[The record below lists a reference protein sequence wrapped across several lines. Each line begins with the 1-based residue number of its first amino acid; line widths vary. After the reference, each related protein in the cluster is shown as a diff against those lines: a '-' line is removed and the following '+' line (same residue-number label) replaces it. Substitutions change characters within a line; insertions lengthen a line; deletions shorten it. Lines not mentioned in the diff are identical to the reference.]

1 MVDMVQMFNTSLS
14 EEVESYTRLFTTFL
28 PQPLNID
35 TSQAQTINGLSV
47 PLLKGGDTGL
57 HENNTL
63 SDEFLNRTGAISTL
77 FVRSGNDFIRV
88 ATSLRKENGERAMG
102 TVLDT
107 ASPAFAA
114 VNKGEV
120 YRGLA
125 LLFGKRYITQ
135 YQPVKNAEGQV
146 IAIVFVGVDIT
157 HSWNVMREKILNRR
171 LGESGHFFV
180 LDRSNGKTRGQYL
193 FHTGEEGQLPKW
205 DDATQQ
211 QLLGDKPGTLERVSD
226 DGRTL
231 KMAYTPLPGWNWTI
245 VGEVDKSVLLSSV
258 TAMRDRFL
266 LAGVVLSI
274 LFAGLFVV
282 LIRRVLTR
290 PLSNVIQLA
299 RQYAAGSPFQP
310 ARDASGRV
318 GQLIDAINGIGGGLQ
333 KIVLQVREA
342 AGEIH
347 LGTNALASDTGEI
360 SEQINKQ
367 ASSVEETSASMEQL
381 AATVQQ
387 NAANMEQT
395 QQLVGETS
403 LAVHQGGETV
413 THAVSTMDDIRE
425 ASKRIEDIT
434 RVIESIAFQTNILA
448 LNAAVEAARAGEH
461 GKGFAV
467 VAQEVRALAGRS
479 ANAVKEIEQLIGDT
493 LRKVSEGHALSEQ
506 TRLAMDDIIIH
517 IDNISQLVTEINHAS
532 REQSAGIGQVNLAM
546 THIGE
551 ASHINADRVSR
562 SEQTAQTLREKGSHL
577 TQLVSLFQLKANRLC
592 PWRAAAGHFAPAR
605 SSAYRH
611 GYPAS
616 CGTTPAPP
624 GAMRAAALLPAPS
637 KKLLRDLPPLR
648 LLRFTQF
655 LLKLSPAAVEV
666 SVLPFYLRKLI
677 GKQIVN
683 TRLLRQHAQRPGT

>member
-1 MVDMVQMFNTSLS
+1 MISFFRRAGLGTKLSLLTGVSVAILFLLFTFLLSHKASQQLESLAVEDLHNQSTGMVDMVEMFNTSLS

-28 PQPLNID
+28 PQPLHVD
-35 TSQAQTINGLSV
+35 SAESRTINGLTV
-47 PLLKGGDTGL
+47 PLLKGGETGL
-57 HENNTL
+57 HDNNAL
-63 SDEFLNRTGAISTL
+63 SDDFLNRTGAISTL

-107 ASPAFAA
+107 TSPAFAA
-114 VNKGEV
+114 VTKGEV

-135 YQPVKNAEGQV
+135 YQPVKNSDGQV
-146 IAIVFVGVDIT
+146 IGIIFVGVDIT

-171 LGESGHFFV
+171 LGGSGHFFV
-180 LDRSNGKTRGQYL
+180 LDRSTGKTRGHYL
-193 FHTGEEGQLPKW
+193 FHNSEEGQLPKW
-205 DDATQQ
+205 DSATQQ
-211 QLLGDKPGTLERVSD
+211 QLLSDTSGTLERISD

-245 VGEVDKSVLLSSV
+245 VGEVDKAVLLSNV
-258 TAMRDRFL
+258 NHLRDRFL
-266 LAGVVLSI
+266 LAGVALSV
-274 LFAGLFVV
+274 LFAGLFVMI
-282 LIRRVLTR
+282 IRRMLTR
-290 PLSNVIQLA
+290 PLRNVIHLA
-299 RQYAAGSPFQP
+299 RLYAAGDLRANLPVTRQ
-310 ARDASGRV
+310 DEV
-318 GQLIDAINGIGGGLQ
+318 GQLIAAINGIGDGLQ
-333 KIVLQVREA
+333 KIVIQVREA
-342 AGEIH
+342 AGDIRT
-347 LGTNALASDTGEI
+347 GTNALANDSGEI

-395 QQLVGETS
+395 QQLVAETS
-403 LAVHQGGETV
+403 RAVHQGGETV
-413 THAVSTMDDIRE
+413 THAVATMDDIRD

-467 VAQEVRALAGRS
+467 VAQEVRALAARS

-493 LRKVSEGHALSEQ
+493 LNKVSEGHALSEQ
-506 TRLAMDDIIIH
+506 TRLAMDAIIVH

-562 SEQTAQTLREKGSHL
+562 SEQTAHALREQGSHL
-577 TQLVSLFQLKANRLC
+577 ARLVSLFQLK
-592 PWRAAAGHFAPAR
+592 
-605 SSAYRH
+605 
-611 GYPAS
+611 
-616 CGTTPAPP
+616 
-624 GAMRAAALLPAPS
+624 
-637 KKLLRDLPPLR
+637 D
-648 LLRFTQF
+648 
-655 LLKLSPAAVEV
+655 
-666 SVLPFYLRKLI
+666 
-677 GKQIVN
+677 
-683 TRLLRQHAQRPGT
+683 

>member
-1 MVDMVQMFNTSLS
+1 MISFFRRAGLGTKLSLLTGVSVAILFLLFTFLLSHKASQQLESLAVEDLHNQSTGMVDMVEMFNTSLS
-14 EEVESYTRLFTTFL
+14 EEVESYTRLFITFL
-28 PQPLNID
+28 PQPLHVD
-35 TSQAQTINGLSV
+35 SAESRTINGLTV
-47 PLLKGGDTGL
+47 PLLKGGETGL
-57 HENNTL
+57 HDNNAL
-63 SDEFLNRTGAISTL
+63 SDDFLNRTGAISTL

-88 ATSLRKENGERAMG
+88 ATSLRKENGDRAMG

-107 ASPAFAA
+107 TSPAFAA
-114 VNKGEV
+114 VTKGEV

-135 YQPVKNAEGQV
+135 YQPVKNSDGQV
-146 IAIVFVGVDIT
+146 IGIIFVGVDIT

-180 LDRSNGKTRGQYL
+180 LDRSTGKTRGQYL
-193 FHTGEEGQLPKW
+193 FHNSEEGQLPKW
-205 DDATQQ
+205 DSATQQ
-211 QLLGDKPGTLERVSD
+211 QLLSDTAGTLERISD

-245 VGEVDKSVLLSSV
+245 VGEVDKAVLLSNV
-258 TAMRDRFL
+258 NHLRDRFL
-266 LAGVVLSI
+266 LAGVALSV
-274 LFAGLFVV
+274 LFAGLFVII
-282 LIRRVLTR
+282 IRRMLTR
-290 PLSNVIQLA
+290 PLRNVIHLA
-299 RQYAAGSPFQP
+299 RLYAAGDLRANLPVTRQ
-310 ARDASGRV
+310 DEV
-318 GQLIDAINGIGGGLQ
+318 GQLIAAINGIGDGLQ
-333 KIVLQVREA
+333 KIVIQVRET
-342 AGEIH
+342 AGDIRT
-347 LGTNALASDTGEI
+347 GTNALANDSGEI

-395 QQLVGETS
+395 QQLVAETS
-403 LAVHQGGETV
+403 RAVHQGGETV
-413 THAVSTMDDIRE
+413 THAVATMDDIRD

-467 VAQEVRALAGRS
+467 VAQEVRALAARS

-493 LRKVSEGHALSEQ
+493 LNKVSEGHALSEQ
-506 TRLAMDDIIIH
+506 TRLAMDAIIVH

-562 SEQTAQTLREKGSHL
+562 SEQTAHALREQGSHL
-577 TQLVSLFQLKANRLC
+577 ARLVSLFQLK
-592 PWRAAAGHFAPAR
+592 
-605 SSAYRH
+605 
-611 GYPAS
+611 
-616 CGTTPAPP
+616 
-624 GAMRAAALLPAPS
+624 
-637 KKLLRDLPPLR
+637 D
-648 LLRFTQF
+648 
-655 LLKLSPAAVEV
+655 
-666 SVLPFYLRKLI
+666 
-677 GKQIVN
+677 
-683 TRLLRQHAQRPGT
+683 

>member
-1 MVDMVQMFNTSLS
+1 MISFFRRAGLGTKLSLLTGVSVAILFLFFTFLLSHKTSQQLEALAVEDLHNQSTGMVDMVQMFNTSLS
-14 EEVESYTRLFTTFL
+14 EEVESYTRLFSTFL

-35 TSQAQTINGLSV
+35 NSQNRTINGMNV
-47 PLLKGGDTGL
+47 PLLKGGETGL
-57 HENNTL
+57 HENNSL
-63 SDEFLNRTGAISTL
+63 SDDFLSRTGAISTL
-77 FVRSGNDFIRV
+77 FVRSGNDFVRV
-88 ATSLRKENGERAMG
+88 ATSLRKENGDRAIG

-114 VNKGEV
+114 VSKGEV

-135 YQPVKNAEGQV
+135 YQPVKNSDGQV
-146 IAIVFVGVDIT
+146 IAIMFVGVDIT

-180 LDRSNGKTRGQYL
+180 LDRSNGKTHGQFL
-193 FHTGEEGQLPKW
+193 FHSSEEGQLPKW
-205 DDATQQ
+205 SNAIQQ
-211 QLLGDKPGTLERVSD
+211 QLMSDKSGTLERESD

-231 KMAYTPLPGWNWTI
+231 KMAWTPMPGWNWTI
-245 VGEVDKSVLLSSV
+245 VGEVDKSVLLASV
-258 TAMRDRFL
+258 TTLRDRFL
-266 LAGVVLSI
+266 LAGVVLSA
-274 LFAGLFVV
+274 LFAGLFV
-282 LIRRVLTR
+282 LIIRRMLTR
-290 PLSNVIQLA
+290 PLRDVIHLA
-299 RQYAAGSPFQP
+299 RQYAAGDLRANLPVTR
-310 ARDASGRV
+310 RDEV
-318 GQLIDAINGIGGGLQ
+318 GQLINAINGIGAGLQ

-347 LGTNALASDTGEI
+347 MGTNALASDSGEI

-403 LAVHQGGETV
+403 QAVHQGGKTV
-413 THAVSTMDDIRE
+413 THAVATMDDIRD

-467 VAQEVRALAGRS
+467 VAQEVRALAARS

-493 LRKVSEGHALSEQ
+493 LNKVSEGHALSEQ
-506 TRLAMDDIIIH
+506 TRLAMDAIILH

-532 REQSAGIGQVNLAM
+532 HEQSAGIHQVNLAM

-577 TQLVSLFQLKANRLC
+577 TQLVSLFQLK
-592 PWRAAAGHFAPAR
+592 
-605 SSAYRH
+605 
-611 GYPAS
+611 
-616 CGTTPAPP
+616 
-624 GAMRAAALLPAPS
+624 
-637 KKLLRDLPPLR
+637 D
-648 LLRFTQF
+648 
-655 LLKLSPAAVEV
+655 
-666 SVLPFYLRKLI
+666 
-677 GKQIVN
+677 
-683 TRLLRQHAQRPGT
+683 

>member
-1 MVDMVQMFNTSLS
+1 MITFFRRAGLGTKLSLLTGASVATLFLLFTFLLSHNASQQLEDLAVEDLHNQSTGMVDMVEMFNTSLS

-28 PQPLNID
+28 PQPLNSD
-35 TSQAQTINGLSV
+35 SSQSRTINGLTV
-47 PLLKGGDTGL
+47 PLLKGGETEL

-63 SDEFLNRTGAISTL
+63 SDDFLSRTGAISTL

-88 ATSLRKENGERAMG
+88 ATSLRKENGDRAIG

-107 ASPAFAA
+107 TSPAFAA
-114 VNKGEV
+114 VTKGEV

-146 IAIVFVGVDIT
+146 IGIIFVGVDIT

-171 LGESGHFFV
+171 LGKSGHFFV
-180 LDRSNGKTRGQYL
+180 LDRSSGKTRGQYL
-193 FHTGEEGQLPKW
+193 FHASEEGKLPNW
-205 DDATQQ
+205 DTATQQ
-211 QLLGDKPGTLERVSD
+211 QLLSDKAGTLERVSA

-231 KMAYTPLPGWNWTI
+231 KVAYTPLPGWNWTI
-245 VGEVDKSVLLSSV
+245 VGEVDKAVLLSSV
-258 TAMRDRFL
+258 TTLRDRFL
-266 LAGVVLSI
+266 MAGVVLSA
-274 LFAGLFVV
+274 LFAGLFVI
-282 LIRRVLTR
+282 LIRRMLTR
-290 PLSNVIQLA
+290 PLRAVIALA
-299 RQYAAGSPFQP
+299 RQYAAS
-310 ARDASGRV
+310 
-318 GQLIDAINGIGGGLQ
+318 
-333 KIVLQVREA
+333 
-342 AGEIH
+342 EIH

-403 LAVHQGGETV
+403 RAVHQGGETV
-413 THAVSTMDDIRE
+413 THAVSTMDDIRD

-467 VAQEVRALAGRS
+467 VAQEVRALAARS

-493 LRKVSEGHALSEQ
+493 LNKVSEGHALSEQ
-506 TRLAMDDIIIH
+506 TRLAMDAIIVH

-551 ASHINADRVSR
+551 ASHINADRISR

-577 TQLVSLFQLKANRLC
+577 TRLVSLFQLKA
-592 PWRAAAGHFAPAR
+592 
-605 SSAYRH
+605 
-611 GYPAS
+611 
-616 CGTTPAPP
+616 
-624 GAMRAAALLPAPS
+624 
-637 KKLLRDLPPLR
+637 
-648 LLRFTQF
+648 
-655 LLKLSPAAVEV
+655 
-666 SVLPFYLRKLI
+666 
-677 GKQIVN
+677 
-683 TRLLRQHAQRPGT
+683 

>member
-1 MVDMVQMFNTSLS
+1 MISFFRRAGLGTKLSLLTGVSVAILFLLFTFLLSHKASQQLESLAVEDLHNQSTGMVDMVEMFNTSLS

-28 PQPLNID
+28 PQPLHVD
-35 TSQAQTINGLSV
+35 SAESRTINGLTV
-47 PLLKGGDTGL
+47 PLLKGGETGL
-57 HENNTL
+57 HDNNAL
-63 SDEFLNRTGAISTL
+63 SDDFLNRTGAISTL

-107 ASPAFAA
+107 TSPAFAA
-114 VNKGEV
+114 VTKGEV

-135 YQPVKNAEGQV
+135 YQPVKSSDGQV
-146 IAIVFVGVDIT
+146 IGIIFVGVDIT

-180 LDRSNGKTRGQYL
+180 LDRSTGKTRGHYL
-193 FHTGEEGQLPKW
+193 FHNSEEGQLPKW
-205 DDATQQ
+205 DSATQQ
-211 QLLGDKPGTLERVSD
+211 QLLSDTAGTLERISD

-245 VGEVDKSVLLSSV
+245 VGEVDKAVLLSNV
-258 TAMRDRFL
+258 NHLRDRFL
-266 LAGVVLSI
+266 LAGVALSV
-274 LFAGLFVV
+274 LFAGLFVMI
-282 LIRRVLTR
+282 IRRMLTR
-290 PLSNVIQLA
+290 PLRNVIHLA
-299 RQYAAGSPFQP
+299 RLYAAGDLRANLPVTRQ
-310 ARDASGRV
+310 DEV
-318 GQLIDAINGIGGGLQ
+318 GQLIAAINGIGDGLQ
-333 KIVLQVREA
+333 KIVIQVRET
-342 AGEIH
+342 AGDIRT
-347 LGTNALASDTGEI
+347 GTNALANDSGEI

-403 LAVHQGGETV
+403 RAVHQGGETV
-413 THAVSTMDDIRE
+413 THAVATMDDIRD

-467 VAQEVRALAGRS
+467 VAQEVRALAARS

-493 LRKVSEGHALSEQ
+493 LNKVSEGHALSEQ
-506 TRLAMDDIIIH
+506 TRLAMDAIIVH

-562 SEQTAQTLREKGSHL
+562 SEQTAHALREQGSHL
-577 TQLVSLFQLKANRLC
+577 ARLVSLFQLK
-592 PWRAAAGHFAPAR
+592 
-605 SSAYRH
+605 
-611 GYPAS
+611 
-616 CGTTPAPP
+616 
-624 GAMRAAALLPAPS
+624 
-637 KKLLRDLPPLR
+637 D
-648 LLRFTQF
+648 
-655 LLKLSPAAVEV
+655 
-666 SVLPFYLRKLI
+666 
-677 GKQIVN
+677 
-683 TRLLRQHAQRPGT
+683 

>member
-1 MVDMVQMFNTSLS
+1 MINLFRRAGLGTKLSLLTGVSVAVLFLLFTFLLSQKASQQLEALAVEDLHNQSTGMVDMVQMFNTSLS

-28 PQPLNID
+28 PQPFSVD
-35 TSQAQTINGLSV
+35 TLQTRTINGLNV
-47 PLLKGGDTGL
+47 PLLKGGDTEL
-57 HENNTL
+57 HENTTF
-63 SDEFLNRTGAISTL
+63 SDDFLNRTGAISTL

-107 ASPAFAA
+107 SSPAFAA
-114 VNKGEV
+114 ANKGDV

-135 YQPVKNAEGQV
+135 YQPVKNAEGHV
-146 IAIVFVGVDIT
+146 IAIVFVGVDIS

-193 FHTGEEGQLPKW
+193 FHTTEEGQLPKW
-205 DDATQQ
+205 DSATQQ

-266 LAGVVLSI
+266 LAGVVLSV
-274 LFAGLFVV
+274 LFAGLFVI
-282 LIRRVLTR
+282 LIRRMLTQ
-290 PLSNVIQLA
+290 PLRNVIQLA
-299 RQYAAGSPFQP
+299 RQYADGDLRSSLPVTR
-310 ARDASGRV
+310 RDEV

-342 AGEIH
+342 AGEIQT
-347 LGTNALASDTGEI
+347 GTNALASDTGEI

-403 LAVHQGGETV
+403 RAVHEGV
-413 THAVSTMDDIRE
+413 
-425 ASKRIEDIT
+425 KR
-434 RVIESIAFQTNILA
+434 
-448 LNAAVEAARAGEH
+448 
-461 GKGFAV
+461 
-467 VAQEVRALAGRS
+467 
-479 ANAVKEIEQLIGDT
+479 
-493 LRKVSEGHALSEQ
+493 
-506 TRLAMDDIIIH
+506 
-517 IDNISQLVTEINHAS
+517 
-532 REQSAGIGQVNLAM
+532 
-546 THIGE
+546 
-551 ASHINADRVSR
+551 
-562 SEQTAQTLREKGSHL
+562 
-577 TQLVSLFQLKANRLC
+577 
-592 PWRAAAGHFAPAR
+592 
-605 SSAYRH
+605 
-611 GYPAS
+611 
-616 CGTTPAPP
+616 
-624 GAMRAAALLPAPS
+624 
-637 KKLLRDLPPLR
+637 
-648 LLRFTQF
+648 
-655 LLKLSPAAVEV
+655 
-666 SVLPFYLRKLI
+666 
-677 GKQIVN
+677 
-683 TRLLRQHAQRPGT
+683 

>member
-1 MVDMVQMFNTSLS
+1 MITVFRRAGLGAKLSLLTGVSVATLFLLFTFLLSQKASQQLEALAVEDLHNQSTGMVDMVQMFNTSLS

-28 PQPLNID
+28 PQPLSID
-35 TSQAQTINGLSV
+35 ASQPQTINGLSV
-47 PLLKGGDTGL
+47 PLLKGGETGL

-63 SDEFLNRTGAISTL
+63 SDDFLNRTGAISTL
-77 FVRSGNDFIRV
+77 FVRSGNDFVRV
-88 ATSLRKENGERAMG
+88 ATSLRKENGDRAMG
-102 TVLDT
+102 TVLD
-107 ASPAFAA
+107 ASSPAFAA

-146 IAIVFVGVDIT
+146 IAIVFVGVDIS

-193 FHTGEEGQLPKW
+193 FHTTEEGQLPRW
-205 DDATQQ
+205 DVATQQ
-211 QLLGDKPGTLERVSD
+211 QLLGDKPGTLERTSD

-245 VGEVDKSVLLSSV
+245 VGEVDKSVLLASV
-258 TAMRDRFL
+258 NAMRDRFL

-274 LFAGLFVV
+274 LFAALFVV
-282 LIRRVLTR
+282 LIRRMLTR
-290 PLSNVIQLA
+290 PLRNVIHLA
-299 RQYAAGSPFQP
+299 RQYAAGDLRSSLPVTRQ
-310 ARDASGRV
+310 DEV

-403 LAVHQGGETV
+403 LAVHQGETV
-413 THAVSTMDDIRE
+413 AHAVSTMDDIRE

-506 TRLAMDDIIIH
+506 TRLAMDAIIVH

-551 ASHINADRVSR
+551 ASHINADRISR

-577 TQLVSLFQLKANRLC
+577 TELVSLFQLKN
-592 PWRAAAGHFAPAR
+592 
-605 SSAYRH
+605 
-611 GYPAS
+611 
-616 CGTTPAPP
+616 
-624 GAMRAAALLPAPS
+624 
-637 KKLLRDLPPLR
+637 
-648 LLRFTQF
+648 
-655 LLKLSPAAVEV
+655 
-666 SVLPFYLRKLI
+666 
-677 GKQIVN
+677 
-683 TRLLRQHAQRPGT
+683 

>member
-1 MVDMVQMFNTSLS
+1 MINSLRRAGLGTKLSLLTGMSVAILFLLFTFLLSHKASQQLEDLAVEDLHNQSTGMVDMVQMFNTSLS

-28 PQPLNID
+28 PQPFTVD
-35 TSQAQTINGLSV
+35 TSQTRTISGINV
-47 PLLKGGDTGL
+47 PLLKGGESEL
-57 HENNTL
+57 HENNAF
-63 SDEFLNRTGAISTL
+63 SDDFLNRTGAISTL

-88 ATSLRKENGERAMG
+88 ATSLRKENGDRAMG
-102 TVLDT
+102 TLLDT
-107 ASPAFAA
+107 TSPAFAA
-114 VNKGEV
+114 VTRGEV

-135 YQPVKNAEGQV
+135 YQPVKNGEGQV
-146 IAIVFVGVDIT
+146 IGIIFVGVDIT

-171 LGESGHFFV
+171 LGESGHFYV
-180 LDRSNGKTRGQYL
+180 LDRSNGKTRGQFL
-193 FHTGEEGQLPKW
+193 FHDSEEGQLPKW
-205 DDATQQ
+205 DSATQQ
-211 QLLGDKPGTLERVSD
+211 QLLSDASGTFERVSD

-245 VGEVDKSVLLSSV
+245 VGEVDKSVLLASV
-258 TAMRDRFL
+258 NAMRDRFL
-266 LAGVVLSI
+266 LAGVVISVF
-274 LFAGLFVV
+274 FAGLFVM
-282 LIRRVLTR
+282 LIRRMLTR
-290 PLSNVIQLA
+290 PLRNVIELA
-299 RQYAAGSPFQP
+299 RQYAAGDL
-310 ARDASGRV
+310 RASLPVTRQDEV
-318 GQLIDAINGIGGGLQ
+318 GQLVEAINGIGDGLQ

-403 LAVHQGGETV
+403 LAIHQGGETV
-413 THAVSTMDDIRE
+413 THAVSTMDDIRD

-467 VAQEVRALAGRS
+467 VAQEVRALAARS
-479 ANAVKEIEQLIGDT
+479 ANAVKEIEHLIGDT
-493 LRKVSEGHALSEQ
+493 LNKVSEGHALSEK
-506 TRLAMDDIIIH
+506 TRLAMDTIIVH

-562 SEQTAQTLREKGSHL
+562 SEQTAHTLREKGSHL
-577 TQLVSLFQLKANRLC
+577 TQLVSLFQLK
-592 PWRAAAGHFAPAR
+592 G
-605 SSAYRH
+605 
-611 GYPAS
+611 
-616 CGTTPAPP
+616 
-624 GAMRAAALLPAPS
+624 
-637 KKLLRDLPPLR
+637 
-648 LLRFTQF
+648 
-655 LLKLSPAAVEV
+655 
-666 SVLPFYLRKLI
+666 
-677 GKQIVN
+677 
-683 TRLLRQHAQRPGT
+683 

>member
-1 MVDMVQMFNTSLS
+1 MINFFRRAGLGTKLSLLTGVSVAILFLFFTFLLSHKASQQLEALAVEDLHNQSAGMVDMVQMFNTSLS

-28 PQPLNID
+28 PQPLNVD
-35 TSQAQTINGLSV
+35 DSQSRTINGLTV
-47 PLLKGGDTGL
+47 PLLKGGETDL
-57 HENNTL
+57 HENNNL
-63 SDEFLNRTGAISTL
+63 SDDFLSRTGAISTL

-88 ATSLRKENGERAMG
+88 ATSLRKENGDRAMG

-114 VNKGEV
+114 ASKGEV

-135 YQPVKNAEGQV
+135 YQPVKNADGQL
-146 IAIVFVGVDIT
+146 IGIIFVGVDIT
-157 HSWNVMREKILNRR
+157 RSWGVMREKILNRR

-180 LDRSNGKTRGQYL
+180 LDRSTGKTRGQYL
-193 FHTGEEGQLPKW
+193 FHPQDEGKLPTW
-205 DDATQQ
+205 DSAIQQ
-211 QLLGDKPGTLERVSD
+211 RLLSDKSGTLERESA

-245 VGEVDKSVLLSSV
+245 VGEVDKAKLLASV
-258 TAMRDRFL
+258 TTLRDRFL
-266 LAGVVLSI
+266 LAGLLLSA
-274 LFAGLFVV
+274 LFAGLFVII
-282 LIRRVLTR
+282 IRRMLTR
-290 PLSNVIQLA
+290 PLRDVIHLA
-299 RQYAAGSPFQP
+299 RQYAAGDLRTRLAVTRQ
-310 ARDASGRV
+310 DEV
-318 GQLIDAINGIGGGLQ
+318 GQLISAINGIGGGLQ

-347 LGTNALASDTGEI
+347 MGTNALASDSGEI

-403 LAVHQGGETV
+403 RAVHQGGETV
-413 THAVSTMDDIRE
+413 THAVATMDDIRD

-467 VAQEVRALAGRS
+467 VAQEVRALAARS

-493 LRKVSEGHALSEQ
+493 LNKVSEGHALSEQ
-506 TRLAMDDIIIH
+506 TRLAMDSIITH

-562 SEQTAQTLREKGSHL
+562 SEQTAHSLREKGSHL
-577 TQLVSLFQLKANRLC
+577 TQLVSLFQLK
-592 PWRAAAGHFAPAR
+592 
-605 SSAYRH
+605 S
-611 GYPAS
+611 
-616 CGTTPAPP
+616 
-624 GAMRAAALLPAPS
+624 
-637 KKLLRDLPPLR
+637 
-648 LLRFTQF
+648 
-655 LLKLSPAAVEV
+655 
-666 SVLPFYLRKLI
+666 
-677 GKQIVN
+677 
-683 TRLLRQHAQRPGT
+683 

>member
-1 MVDMVQMFNTSLS
+1 MISFFRRAGLGTKLSLLTGVSVAILFLLFTFLLSHKASQQLESLAVEDLHNQSTGMVDMVEMFNTSLS

-28 PQPLNID
+28 PQPLHVD
-35 TSQAQTINGLSV
+35 SAESRTINGLTV
-47 PLLKGGDTGL
+47 PLLKGGETGL
-57 HENNTL
+57 HDNNAL
-63 SDEFLNRTGAISTL
+63 SDDFLNRTGAISTL

-88 ATSLRKENGERAMG
+88 ATSLRKENGDRAMG

-107 ASPAFAA
+107 TSPAFAA
-114 VNKGEV
+114 VTKGEV

-135 YQPVKNAEGQV
+135 YQPVKNSDGQV
-146 IAIVFVGVDIT
+146 IGIIFVGVDIT

-180 LDRSNGKTRGQYL
+180 LDRSTGKTRGQYL
-193 FHTGEEGQLPKW
+193 FHNSEEGQLPKW
-205 DDATQQ
+205 DSATQQ
-211 QLLGDKPGTLERVSD
+211 QLLSDTSGTLERISD

-245 VGEVDKSVLLSSV
+245 VGEVDKAVLLSNV
-258 TAMRDRFL
+258 NHLRDRFL
-266 LAGVVLSI
+266 LAGVALSV
-274 LFAGLFVV
+274 LFAGLFVMI
-282 LIRRVLTR
+282 IRRMLTR
-290 PLSNVIQLA
+290 PLRNVIHLA
-299 RQYAAGSPFQP
+299 RLYAAGDLRANLPVTRQ
-310 ARDASGRV
+310 DEV
-318 GQLIDAINGIGGGLQ
+318 GQLIAAINGIGDGLQ
-333 KIVLQVREA
+333 KIVIQVREA
-342 AGEIH
+342 AGDIRT
-347 LGTNALASDTGEI
+347 GTNALANDSGEI

-387 NAANMEQT
+387 NSANMEQT
-395 QQLVGETS
+395 QQLVAETS
-403 LAVHQGGETV
+403 RAVHQGGETV
-413 THAVSTMDDIRE
+413 THAVATMDDIRD

-467 VAQEVRALAGRS
+467 VAQEVRALAARS

-493 LRKVSEGHALSEQ
+493 LNKVSEGHALSEQ
-506 TRLAMDDIIIH
+506 TRLAMDAIIVH

-562 SEQTAQTLREKGSHL
+562 SEQTAHALREQGSHL
-577 TQLVSLFQLKANRLC
+577 ARLVSLFQLK
-592 PWRAAAGHFAPAR
+592 
-605 SSAYRH
+605 
-611 GYPAS
+611 
-616 CGTTPAPP
+616 
-624 GAMRAAALLPAPS
+624 
-637 KKLLRDLPPLR
+637 D
-648 LLRFTQF
+648 
-655 LLKLSPAAVEV
+655 
-666 SVLPFYLRKLI
+666 
-677 GKQIVN
+677 
-683 TRLLRQHAQRPGT
+683 

>member
-1 MVDMVQMFNTSLS
+1 MISFFRRAGLGTKLSLLTGVSVAILFLFFTFLLSHKTSQQLEALAVEDLHNQSTGMVDMVQMFNTSLS
-14 EEVESYTRLFTTFL
+14 EEVESYTRLFSTFL

-35 TSQAQTINGLSV
+35 NSQNRTINGMSV
-47 PLLKGGDTGL
+47 PLLKGGETEL
-57 HENNTL
+57 HENNSL
-63 SDEFLNRTGAISTL
+63 SDDFLSRTGAISTL

-88 ATSLRKENGERAMG
+88 ATSLRKENGDRAIG

-114 VNKGEV
+114 VSKGEV

-135 YQPVKNAEGQV
+135 YQPVKNSDGQV
-146 IAIVFVGVDIT
+146 IAIMFVGVDIT

-180 LDRSNGKTRGQYL
+180 LDRSNGKTHGQFL
-193 FHTGEEGQLPKW
+193 FHSSEEGQLPKW
-205 DDATQQ
+205 SNAIQQ
-211 QLLGDKPGTLERVSD
+211 QLMSDKSGTLERESD

-231 KMAYTPLPGWNWTI
+231 KMAWTPMPGWNWTI
-245 VGEVDKSVLLSSV
+245 VGEVDKSVLLASV
-258 TAMRDRFL
+258 TTLRDRFL
-266 LAGVVLSI
+266 LAGVVLSA
-274 LFAGLFVV
+274 LFAGLFV
-282 LIRRVLTR
+282 LIIRRMLTR
-290 PLSNVIQLA
+290 PLRDVIHLA
-299 RQYAAGSPFQP
+299 RQYAAGDLRANLPVTR
-310 ARDASGRV
+310 RDEV
-318 GQLIDAINGIGGGLQ
+318 GQLITAINGIGAGLQ

-347 LGTNALASDTGEI
+347 MGTNALASDSGEI

-403 LAVHQGGETV
+403 QAVHQGGKTV
-413 THAVSTMDDIRE
+413 THAVATMDDIRD

-467 VAQEVRALAGRS
+467 VAQEVRALAARS

-493 LRKVSEGHALSEQ
+493 LNKVSEGHALSEQ
-506 TRLAMDDIIIH
+506 TRLAMDAIILH

-532 REQSAGIGQVNLAM
+532 HEQSAGIHQVNLAM

-577 TQLVSLFQLKANRLC
+577 TQLVSLFQLK
-592 PWRAAAGHFAPAR
+592 
-605 SSAYRH
+605 
-611 GYPAS
+611 
-616 CGTTPAPP
+616 
-624 GAMRAAALLPAPS
+624 
-637 KKLLRDLPPLR
+637 D
-648 LLRFTQF
+648 
-655 LLKLSPAAVEV
+655 
-666 SVLPFYLRKLI
+666 
-677 GKQIVN
+677 
-683 TRLLRQHAQRPGT
+683 

>member
-1 MVDMVQMFNTSLS
+1 MISFFRRAGLGTKLSLLTGVSVATLFLLFTFLLSHKASQQLEELAVEDLHNQSTGMVDMVQMFDTSLS
-14 EEVESYTRLFTTFL
+14 EEVESYTRLFTTFI
-28 PQPLNID
+28 PQPLNIND
-35 TSQAQTINGLSV
+35 SQTQTINGLNV

-57 HENNTL
+57 HENNAF
-63 SDEFLNRTGAISTL
+63 SDDFLNRTGAISTL
-77 FVRSGNDFIRV
+77 FVRSGNDFVRV
-88 ATSLRKENGERAMG
+88 ATSLRKENGERALG

-135 YQPVKNAEGQV
+135 YQPVKNSEGQV
-146 IAIVFVGVDIT
+146 IGIIFVGVDIT

-193 FHTGEEGQLPKW
+193 FHAREGQLPKW
-205 DDATQQ
+205 DAATQH
-211 QLLGDKPGTLERVSD
+211 QLLSDKSGTLERVSD

-231 KMAYTPLPGWNWTI
+231 KMVYTPLPGWNWTI

-258 TAMRDRFL
+258 NTMRDRFL
-266 LAGVVLSI
+266 LAGVVLSV

-282 LIRRVLTR
+282 IIRRMLTR
-290 PLSNVIQLA
+290 PLRNVIELA
-299 RQYAAGSPFQP
+299 RQYAAGDLRSSLPVTRQ
-310 ARDASGRV
+310 DEV
-318 GQLIDAINGIGGGLQ
+318 GQLIDAINGIGAGLQ
-333 KIVLQVREA
+333 KMVLQVREA

-347 LGTNALASDTGEI
+347 MGTNALAADTGEI

-395 QQLVGETS
+395 QLLVSETS
-403 LAVHQGGETV
+403 RAVHQGGETV
-413 THAVSTMDDIRE
+413 TNAVTTMDDIRD

-467 VAQEVRALAGRS
+467 VAQEVRALAARS

-493 LRKVSEGHALSEQ
+493 LNKVSEGHALSEQ
-506 TRLAMDDIIIH
+506 TRLAMDSIIVH

-577 TQLVSLFQLKANRLC
+577 TRLVSLFQLK
-592 PWRAAAGHFAPAR
+592 G
-605 SSAYRH
+605 
-611 GYPAS
+611 
-616 CGTTPAPP
+616 
-624 GAMRAAALLPAPS
+624 
-637 KKLLRDLPPLR
+637 
-648 LLRFTQF
+648 
-655 LLKLSPAAVEV
+655 
-666 SVLPFYLRKLI
+666 
-677 GKQIVN
+677 
-683 TRLLRQHAQRPGT
+683 